1 MDEMFRNE
9 NITLLRVDS
18 TEGNSG
24 MGIRMGIPEID
35 PHQPL
40 QKEQ

>member
-24 MGIRMGIPEID
+24 MGIPEID